1 MIRQLQKLAS
11 RQNHSTI
18 SSETSKLQFGDIDF
32 MTDVNAAVV
41 MGVSRSSHIILVTSA
56 LFILTAVIWAANANI
71 DEVARG
77 EGKVIPS
84 GKVQVIQNLEG
95 GILSEILVKE
105 GQIVDKGQ
113 PLLRLDDTR
122 FSSSYGESRI
132 KYFALLAKAARLQA
146 ETDNQ
151 APHIPDAVW
160 NDHKDLAESEVALYE
175 SRKSELE
182 SNVNILREQQK
193 QTEQELIELHS
204 KKDRIARSYEL
215 VRQELAMSEPL
226 ENDGAISEVEILR
239 IKRTVN
245 ELKGDLDASRLA
257 IPRLESALEEV
268 KGKLNDLDISFRTK
282 ARSELND
289 VRAELSG
296 VEESLR
302 GQEDRVSRTLVRS
315 PVKGEIKQIM
325 VTTLGG
331 VIQPGMDL
339 LEIVPLEGSMLVEA
353 HVRPADIAFLRPN
366 QDALVK
372 LTAYDYAI
380 YGGLPAKLEHI
391 SADTITDEQ
400 GESFYLIRV
409 RTDENHLGSVEH
421 PLKIIPGMTAVV
433 DILTGEKTVL
443 DYLLKPVIRARDNAL
458 RER

>member
-1 MIRQLQKLAS
+1 MIRQLQNLRP
-11 RQNHSTI
+11 RQKHNTI
-18 SSETSKLQFGDIDF
+18 SSETSKLQSGDIDF

-41 MGVSRSSHIILVTSA
+41 MGVSHSSHVILVASA
-56 LFILTAVIWAANANI
+56 LFILTAIIWAANANI

-95 GILSEILVKE
+95 GILSEILVQE

-122 FSSSYGESRI
+122 FSSSYGESPI
-132 KYFALLAKAARLQA
+132 KYLALLAKAARLQA

-160 NDHKDLAESEVALYE
+160 SERKDLADSEVALYE

-182 SNVNILREQQK
+182 SNVNILREQQEQNK
-193 QTEQELIELHS
+193 QELTELHS

-215 VRQELAMSEPL
+215 VRQELTMSEPL

-239 IKRTVN
+239 LKRTVN

-257 IPRLESALEEV
+257 IPRLESAIEEG
-268 KGKLNDLDISFRTK
+268 KGKINDLDISFRTK
-282 ARSELND
+282 ARGELND

-315 PVKGEIKQIM
+315 PVKGEVKQIM

-433 DILTGEKTVL
+433 DILTGEKTIL

>member
-1 MIRQLQKLAS
+1 
-11 RQNHSTI
+11 
-18 SSETSKLQFGDIDF
+18 
-32 MTDVNAAVV
+32 
-41 MGVSRSSHIILVTSA
+41 
-56 LFILTAVIWAANANI
+56 
-71 DEVARG
+71 
-77 EGKVIPS
+77 
-84 GKVQVIQNLEG
+84 
-95 GILSEILVKE
+95 
-105 GQIVDKGQ
+105 
-113 PLLRLDDTR
+113 
-122 FSSSYGESRI
+122 
-132 KYFALLAKAARLQA
+132 
-146 ETDNQ
+146 
-151 APHIPDAVW
+151 
-160 NDHKDLAESEVALYE
+160 
-175 SRKSELE
+175 
-182 SNVNILREQQK
+182 
-193 QTEQELIELHS
+193 
-204 KKDRIARSYEL
+204 
-215 VRQELAMSEPL
+215 
-226 ENDGAISEVEILR
+226 
-239 IKRTVN
+239 
-245 ELKGDLDASRLA
+245 
-257 IPRLESALEEV
+257 
-268 KGKLNDLDISFRTK
+268 
-282 ARSELND
+282 LND

-315 PVKGEIKQIM
+315 PVKGEVKQIM